1 MVCVD
6 PSFLLSILSL
16 SCPPFSLVQRDEC
29 GTRKLWWPREVG
41 VTQFF
46 FLCSSSLFLRPFS
59 LPEMPEMFV
68 SYKVEEGPGE
78 PATRTPVYVP
88 RTWRSRTWK
97 GVPQPGKGQ
106 SSRRAF

>member
-46 FLCSSSLFLRPFS
+46 SLFL
-59 LPEMPEMFV
+59 LLIL
-68 SYKVEEGPGE
+68 K
-78 PATRTPVYVP
+78 AILD
-88 RTWRSRTWK
+88 
-97 GVPQPGKGQ
+97 
-106 SSRRAF
+106 A